1 MGGGKVVGAVWDFGE
16 RIWMGGRG
24 VVVGGADW
32 GWGGRGELVG
42 GLALRRRGRGREE
55 VGLVILVLVLVLVV
69 EEEEG
74 VVVVV
79 CFLRDEGRT
88 AERAA
93 VRRRVVTGIVAF
105 GWFRRLRCGGDAAAI
120 ASTRAEVV
128 AGGDKVGL

>member
-1 MGGGKVVGAVWDFGE
+1 MGGVWDFGE
-16 RIWMGGRG
+16 MIWTGGRV
-24 VVVGGADW
+24 VVVGGVES
-32 GWGGRGELVG
+32 GWGGRGELLWV
-42 GLALRRRGRGREE
+42 LALRRRGRGRED
-55 VGLVILVLVLVLVV
+55 VGLVVFVFVSVSVSVLVV
-69 EEEEG
+69 EEEG

>member
-1 MGGGKVVGAVWDFGE
+1 M
-16 RIWMGGRG
+16 
-24 VVVGGADW
+24 
-32 GWGGRGELVG
+32 
-42 GLALRRRGRGREE
+42 LALRRRGRGREE

-93 VRRRVVTGIVAF
+93 VRRRVVTGIVL
-105 GWFRRLRCGGDAAAI
+105 FRRFQRLWLVWWRCYCCWYQGWSLRA
-120 ASTRAEVV
+120 VV
-128 AGGDKVGL
+128 SL

>member
-1 MGGGKVVGAVWDFGE
+1 MGGVWDFGE
-16 RIWMGGRG
+16 MIWTGGRV
-24 VVVGGADW
+24 VVVGGVES
-32 GWGGRGELVG
+32 GWGGRGELLWV
-42 GLALRRRGRGREE
+42 LALRRRGRGREE

-93 VRRRVVTGIVAF
+93 VRRRVVTGIVLF
-105 GWFRRLRCGGDAAAI
+105 GRFQRL
-120 ASTRAEVV
+120 
-128 AGGDKVGL
+128 

>member
-1 MGGGKVVGAVWDFGE
+1 MW
-16 RIWMGGRG
+16 GRG

-55 VGLVILVLVLVLVV
+55 VGLVILVLVV
-69 EEEEG
+69 EEEG